1 MSMAQNRDD
10 LRIAVGIMFQTLIL
24 EDNLLLVHSSRG
36 EGLTVAERPFAQGK
50 ASRQLEETAASDG
63 EILLLDEEC
72 LVLGRAQLHDLL
84 EEKGLSE
91 VREAEELLSGRER
104 VLETPLGAV
113 GGLWS

>member
-1 MSMAQNRDD
+1 MSVAQNRDD
-10 LRIAVGIMFQTLIL
+10 LRIAVGITFQTFFLK
-24 EDNLLLVHSSRG
+24 DTLLLVHSPHG
-36 EGLTVAERPFAQGK
+36 EGLTVTVRPFSQSK
-50 ASRQLEETAASDG
+50 APRQLEHTAASDG
-63 EILLLDEEC
+63 EVLVHGEEC
-72 LVLGRAQLHDLL
+72 FVLGRAQLHDLI